1 MRARLSATWCERI
14 LALAI
19 MIIALTLAGTQAQEP
34 PQPAPTVESLAA
46 QIEVWRKTAT
56 ELGTELQ
63 QIKAERDTGYLEV
76 LKSYNA
82 SLVDHYAHQAKLRDQ
97 ARAVLG
103 WQLFSAYVLLFVV
116 VAVVGLGVWLSFLEV
131 RSGLMVSTV
140 ARPASKAAV
149 IAADPAAVP
158 ADPADPAE
166 PADPAVAAAVALE
179 PRSTQ
184 LKLTPTSLHVASA
197 ITGVIILV
205 ISLAF
210 LYLFVDKVLELKPV
224 DLITMHQ
231 PTAVPGAAAT
241 PAEPAAAANG
251 D

>member
-34 PQPAPTVESLAA
+34 AQPAPTVESLAA

-158 ADPADPAE
+158 ADPAE

-231 PTAVPGAAAT
+231 PTAVPTAAAT
-241 PAEPAAAANG
+241 PAETAAAANG